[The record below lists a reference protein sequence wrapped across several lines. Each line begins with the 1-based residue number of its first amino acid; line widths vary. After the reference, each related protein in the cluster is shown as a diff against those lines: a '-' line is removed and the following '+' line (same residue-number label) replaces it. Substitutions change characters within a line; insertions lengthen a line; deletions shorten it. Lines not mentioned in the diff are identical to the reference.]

1 MSRFTIN
8 PISVNGNESFRKATD
23 PNSPLT
29 FTQAKK
35 LIASAKE
42 KYRNELKSIDAE
54 LRALADEWNKYESSR
69 KDDVYDEEKTIDF
82 EQKEKELIK
91 KKESLMMDHHHTVK
105 ELRGRI
111 NGGNWTQRDPD
122 ARGQIS
128 SEERAE
134 LEKAFRDLANLPSI
148 TVEEYD
154 ALAESDD
161 DNSGQTADEISD
173 AKKKRFDSTPVR
185 NLIGSARWGGTH
197 HLPAK
202 GEILGNRPMGRHTGA
217 TAKDFIHETHFRP
230 YYIRVKKMGNTY
242 VAKVPKEKF
251 DPYRAY
257 FMQDQKGHMR
267 RFFEKTDRVKSQKF
281 DYYIIP
287 ENYISDGKMKD
298 RHGRPIPK
306 GAVIMPIGNGRYE
319 GFYKDGM
326 YYFAGR
332 ASKDLMKIM
341 QTKHPRD
348 YGIER
353 PTSKGYVDYR
363 NFEHYAGSVTVKF
376 AYAIGAVLNGTMN
389 AAGMADYI
397 STAISSPLDTK
408 DKDGNRLAGES
419 IITPKMAEKIVM
431 RVRDRLTESAY
442 ERAESKFGTEERGRQ
457 KDEIKANKGKSF
469 TVNSVTDNK
478 AYIDK
483 LAKEYFNDTVRFLMN
498 VDNKLTDNLNEH
510 GGFDGLKDVPYI
522 GMILDESMNW
532 IARSF
537 ERYND
542 IQEEDR
548 QLRAEEYRNELARE
562 LNLETEPQPDDKNI
576 SEYQKRNLQRLI
588 DAYEYLDRPVRS
600 GKIENLDEYSDELR
614 ESIIDGHI
622 QLYLDHHFDKA
633 YEEMYPQLSPEERT
647 VQFSKDMDELKSG
660 KKVQMMDVTGKVFEG
675 NIYQF
680 KQIND
685 KLRIPAQNYAEKR
698 LTQIDTYSRAKVP
711 ELDLETIPKNAV
723 LIRLAREKLK
733 EAYDEIYQYGD
744 RLFEPGMEKKLN
756 ELRKD
761 TSNPFF
767 NAILNASN
775 DLHDAEL
782 QYNKIFGGLKKKA
795 SNPIADHEVDTYL
808 KQLAGTLKGAEKE
821 DPILTEFNK
830 ILDRVEDAYDVLYM
844 RNTPASQLT
853 KPHYYKKKIGDS
865 KIITNVRRDFEDVPY
880 DNISLKKARQLMLE
894 SIAKE
899 LKKAGI
905 SPEAGES
912 ELVDKRRKK
921 AYIDGLKA
929 GIQTLQKV
937 FQSNHNYGGA
947 DSVWRPEYY
956 KKEDGSYEERQVGG
970 DPLINALDM
979 LNNTVRNSPENI
991 TGNQLKA
998 MEKFIVYARDHIDD
1012 VPFLLY
1018 GMKERPGTELTSW
1031 NNEHPPESYIRSK
1044 LKSKMADDLLQY
1056 LGERIGEY
1064 RNFNSFEQRDQLI
1077 RLFDISS
1084 VVLRNLSTYNGS
1096 LINPMKSD
1104 ELEFAL
1110 KQINRVTTP
1119 KGVDSRKVESK
1130 KTEEARQIYN
1140 TVSPKRF
1147 REKSEENRQNYLYMG
1162 ALRNTINEYRGELG
1176 GAYEEL
1182 FGETNI
1188 PYTEDAKIATGQ
1200 KKKGDETLDDRNPEL
1215 KGAVEDIIGE
1225 KRDNSFKDAMEVYSA
1240 AAFFTKDDD
1249 VRRDVLDTAEKTLG
1263 KDAVN
1268 AMEEEYNRSGSVKHP
1283 DQLTRGRNK
1292 VNAVQYVKD
1301 RKEKAEQKEQNMNDK
1316 PKAEDFISNIYESS
1330 EPGEATNTTIGGPR
1344 RSTWA
1349 TNSGSSR
1356 KKKDSTGETT
1366 GNAEEKPVEEAMVT
1380 KSGGKTMKSISE
1392 MIADNYKKVYSEG
1405 DHTNLDEFPS
1415 VEEMSP
1421 IISGAMMVTMGYD
1434 KDGIPRTGPKRIGAR
1449 NSYNS
1454 RN

>member
-42 KYRNELKSIDAE
+42 KYLNEVKSIDAE

-69 KDDVYDEEKTIDF
+69 KGDVYDEEKTIDF

-91 KKESLMMDHHHTVK
+91 KKEILMMDHHHTVK

-267 RFFEKTDRVKSQKF
+267 RFFEKTDRIKDSKF

-408 DKDGNRLAGES
+408 DENGNRLAGES

-442 ERAESKFGTEERGRQ
+442 ERAESKFRTEERGRQ

-469 TVNSVTDNK
+469 SVNSVTDNK

-483 LAKEYFNDTVRFLMN
+483 LAKEYFNDTVSLLMN
-498 VDNKLTDNLNEH
+498 VDNKLTNNLNKH
-510 GGFDGLKDVPYI
+510 GGFEGLKDEPYI

-542 IQEEDR
+542 IREEDR
-548 QLRAEEYRNELARE
+548 QLRAEEYRNELARV
-562 LNLETEPQPDDKNI
+562 LNLETGPQPDDKNI
-576 SEYQKRNLQRLI
+576 SEYQKRNLQKLI
-588 DAYEYLDRPVRS
+588 DAYWGRASIS
-600 GKIENLDEYSDELR
+600 GINENLIEYSDELK

-622 QLYLDHHFDKA
+622 QLYLDHHFDHA
-633 YEEMYPQLSPEERT
+633 YETMYPQLSPEERT
-647 VQFSKDMDELKSG
+647 AQFSKDMDDLKEG
-660 KKVQMMDVTGKVFEG
+660 KKVQMMDATGKVFEG

-685 KLRIPAQNYAEKR
+685 RLRIPAQNYAERR
-698 LTQIDTYSRAKVP
+698 LFGSDKYNKAYAP
-711 ELDLETIPKNAV
+711 ELDLENIPKNAV

-744 RLFEPGMEKKLN
+744 RLFEPDMEKKLN
-756 ELRKD
+756 ELREN
-761 TSNPFF
+761 TSNPFL
-767 NAILNASN
+767 NAILNAS
-775 DLHDAEL
+775 DSLDDVEL
-782 QYNKIFGGLKKKA
+782 LYNNIAGGLKKKA
-795 SNPIADHEVDTYL
+795 SNPSADHEVDTYL

-821 DPILTEFNK
+821 DPILAEFNK
-830 ILDRVEDAYDVLYM
+830 ILDNVEDAYDVLYM
-844 RNTPASQLT
+844 RNTPASKLT
-853 KPHYYKKKIGDS
+853 KPHYYKKKVGDS

-880 DNISLKKARQLMLE
+880 DNISLKKARQKILE

-899 LKKAGI
+899 LKEAYK
-905 SPEAGES
+905 SSDNEPEMIER
-912 ELVDKRRKK
+912 RRKK

-929 GIQTLQKV
+929 GIQKLQEE
-937 FQSNHNYGGA
+937 FHANHNYGGRGFWILSSNTDGDNTLYA
-947 DSVWRPEYY
+947 
-956 KKEDGSYEERQVGG
+956 KKVA

-979 LNNTVRNSPENI
+979 LNNSIHNGPGNI
-991 TGNQLKA
+991 NGNQVKA
-998 MEKFIVYARDHIDD
+998 MEKFIVYAKDHVDD
-1012 VPFLLY
+1012 IPFLLY
-1018 GMKERPGTELTSW
+1018 GMKEAPAEGD
-1031 NNEHPPESYIRSK
+1031 IRDR
-1044 LKSKMADDLLQY
+1044 LKSSEVNKLLQD
-1056 LGERIGEY
+1056 LGERKDNY
-1064 RNFNSFEQRDQLI
+1064 RLFNTWYGKDQLI
-1077 RLFDISS
+1077 ELFDISS

-1096 LINPMKSD
+1096 LINPMDKD

-1110 KQINRVTTP
+1110 NQINRVTIP
-1119 KGVDSRKVESK
+1119 KGVDSRIVDSK
-1130 KTEEARQIYN
+1130 KTKEAKQIYN
-1140 TVSPKRF
+1140 SVYPENFEDR
-1147 REKSEENRQNYLYMG
+1147 SEESRQNYLYMG
-1162 ALRNTINEYRGELG
+1162 ALRNTINMYRDKLG
-1176 GAYEEL
+1176 GVYEEL
-1182 FGETNI
+1182 FGENSM

-1200 KKKGDETLDDRNPEL
+1200 KNKGDETLDDRNPEL
-1215 KGAVEDIIGE
+1215 KGDVENTIE
-1225 KRDNSFKDAMEVYSA
+1225 ENKKNSSEDAMKVYSA
-1240 AAFFTKDDD
+1240 AALFMNDDD
-1249 VRRDVLDTAEKTLG
+1249 VRNKILDTTRETLG
-1263 KDAVN
+1263 DDAVN
-1268 AMEEEYNRSGSVKHP
+1268 AMEERYNARGDVKDL
-1283 DQLTRGRNK
+1283 DQLTGGRNK
-1292 VNAVQYVKD
+1292 VNSVQYVRD
-1301 RKEKAEQKEQNMNDK
+1301 RKKREAQKEQELKDQ
-1316 PKAEDFISNIYESS
+1316 YEKKYPSKEIFEPS
-1330 EPGEATNTTIGGPR
+1330 EPGKATITPLAGPAR
-1344 RSTWA
+1344 YTWA
-1349 TNSGSSR
+1349 NKRKGSGGNTNN
-1356 KKKDSTGETT
+1356 STVEAT
-1366 GNAEEKPVEEAMVT
+1366 GNAEENATEDPQPVTVT